1 MTLGRDSTKS
11 TAVKGHFFFVVN
23 ICCHAILH
31 VLIYSK
37 IRRMGEV
44 IMNRI
49 ARMVMLN
56 GLRLPGLYAKL
67 CHYAKYTDKYPEQ
80 EKWDHIRKILVH
92 AVNAGNVELVVT
104 GLENLPEADGFMLYG
119 NHQGMFDVVAI
130 AATCTRPMG
139 CVLKQELRN
148 VPLLKQVI
156 ACTKSFPMDRAD
168 VRQSLTVINAVIE
181 EVKKG
186 RNYLIFPEGTR
197 SRRGNTMGEFHGGSF
212 RCAVKAKCPI
222 VPIAFVDCFK
232 VLDQKGSQHMTAQ
245 IHYLPAIAYEEFAH
259 MKPAEVAAMV
269 KERIQH
275 KIDECLADNE

>member
-1 MTLGRDSTKS
+1 
-11 TAVKGHFFFVVN
+11 
-23 ICCHAILH
+23 
-31 VLIYSK
+31 
-37 IRRMGEV
+37 
-44 IMNRI
+44 
-49 ARMVMLN
+49 
-56 GLRLPGLYAKL
+56 
-67 CHYAKYTDKYPEQ
+67 
-80 EKWDHIRKILVH
+80 
-92 AVNAGNVELVVT
+92 
-104 GLENLPEADGFMLYG
+104 
-119 NHQGMFDVVAI
+119 
-130 AATCTRPMG
+130 
-139 CVLKQELRN
+139 
-148 VPLLKQVI
+148 
-156 ACTKSFPMDRAD
+156 
-168 VRQSLTVINAVIE
+168 VIE